1 MLGLVCCYYYE
12 SGVIQVIEL
21 CECGVGIT
29 GWCSG
34 SSPVTHQSQYKYRI
48 TTIPV
53 STHSHPCIPRSYE
66 LKKNFNNLA
75 ISPSFCPL
83 WHFCCI
89 HHSLICMNLWFWN
102 NCCKIVVSE
111 DYNFPP
117 KCSNTRKQK
126 INLFP
131 SNEQEGSIYQNVLLL
146 FVIAFNCFN
155 FHSMNT
161 SLTFLKIIFQSTL
174 LANCKNSTGNV
185 AFEMHHE

>member
-34 SSPVTHQSQYKYRI
+34 SSPVTHHSQYKYRI

-75 ISPSFCPL
+75 YFPLILSSMTFLLHSSFINL
-83 WHFCCI
+83 YE
-89 HHSLICMNLWFWN
+89 SLILKQLLQDCCVWRLQFSAKMFKYEKTKNQFVSVKWAGRVNLSECPIIVCHCFQLFQFSFNEYIFNISQN
-102 NCCKIVVSE
+102 NISK
-111 DYNFPP
+111 
-117 KCSNTRKQK
+117 
-126 INLFP
+126 
-131 SNEQEGSIYQNVLLL
+131 
-146 FVIAFNCFN
+146 
-155 FHSMNT
+155 H
-161 SLTFLKIIFQSTL
+161 
-174 LANCKNSTGNV
+174 STGKL
-185 AFEMHHE
+185 